1 MTGMDDE
8 TEGGNNNRD
17 DWNGDETEVK
27 ITETEVGAEA
37 EMREV
42 EI

>member
-1 MTGMDDE
+1 MTE
-8 TEGGNNNRD
+8 TEIDGGNNNRD
-17 DWNGDETEVK
+17 DRNGDETEVE

-37 EMREV
+37 EMTEM